1 VSRFYLSHKVKD
13 FDVWKPLYDADE
25 ARRKGAGLSTVG
37 VYRQADDSSEVLIVM
52 EGNDSQAMRD
62 MLADPSLGEL
72 MKKAGV
78 LAPPKVYAGE
88 EL

>member
-1 VSRFYLSHKVKD
+1 
-13 FDVWKPLYDADE
+13 
-25 ARRKGAGLSTVG
+25 VG
-37 VYRQADDSSEVLIVM
+37 VFREANDSNQVLVVL

-62 MLADPSLGEL
+62 MLADPSLGEA

-78 LAPPKVYAGE
+78 MAPPQTFAGE